1 MSSPTQGAKVVNVDT
16 MAIVSDSDRI
26 EIIGRDCDLNI
37 AGSSVDG
44 IVNELFD
51 HVARSGDGN

>member
-1 MSSPTQGAKVVNVDT
+1 MSSPTKGIKVVDVDS

-26 EIIGRDCDLNI
+26 EIVGRDCNFNI

-44 IVNELFD
+44 IVNELLD